1 MDICDI
7 SDCKVAVCDDS
18 ITNVMILSKLL
29 ESEGIGH
36 VHTFTD
42 PRRVVPFL
50 REQAWDID
58 LLILDIEMPHMSGL
72 EMMAAIAAEHPG
84 QLPFAILIITGLN
97 DRDVRHSALLA
108 GANDFVDKPFD
119 QTEVVLRTRNLLQV
133 QRALKA
139 QTQLAHELEL
149 KVAQRTEELDRA
161 NNLLIQLLA
170 LAGELRDN
178 ETGRHVARVG
188 RYSRILAEGVGLPAD
203 LCFLIEKAAPLHD
216 IGKIGIPDAIL
227 HKNGELDAAERQVM
241 DGHTTMGLR
250 LLGEYGQDSM
260 LIQIAAGI
268 ALNHH
273 ERWDGRG
280 YPRRLHGE
288 SIPIEG
294 RIVAIADVFDALTS
308 RRRYKAPWPLDRVEA
323 FMRENSGS
331 HFDPALIEVFC
342 SNIDRFAE
350 VMTTLA
356 DEPEDGN
363 EAAYPEPTLDDR
375 SLRN

>member
-7 SDCKVAVCDDS
+7 SNSKVAVCDDS

-29 ESEGIGH
+29 ESEGIGR

-42 PRRVVPFL
+42 SRRVVPFL
-50 REQAWDID
+50 REQEWNID
-58 LLILDIEMPHMSGL
+58 LLILDIEMPHINGL
-72 EMMAAIAAEHPG
+72 EMMATIAAEHPG
-84 QLPFAILIITGLN
+84 QLPFAILVITGLQ
-97 DRDVRHSALLA
+97 DRDVRRSALIA
-108 GANDFVDKPFD
+108 GANDFIDKPFD
-119 QTEVVLRTRNLLQV
+119 QTEVVLRTRNLLRV

-139 QTQLAHELEL
+139 QTQLAHELEQ
-149 KVAQRTEELDRA
+149 KVVQRTEELDRA

-188 RYSRILAEGVGLPAD
+188 RYSRILAEGIGLPAD

-227 HKNGELDAAERQVM
+227 HKKGKLDEAERKIM
-241 DGHTTMGLR
+241 DSHTTMGLR

-308 RRRYKAPWPLDRVEA
+308 RRHYKAPWPLDEVEA

-331 HFDPALIEVFC
+331 HFDPALIEIFC
-342 SNIDRFAE
+342 ANINRFAE
-350 VMTTLA
+350 VMTALA
-356 DEPEDGN
+356 DLPEEGD
-363 EAAYPEPTLDDR
+363 ATAFPESASDFD
-375 SLRN
+375 SLRA